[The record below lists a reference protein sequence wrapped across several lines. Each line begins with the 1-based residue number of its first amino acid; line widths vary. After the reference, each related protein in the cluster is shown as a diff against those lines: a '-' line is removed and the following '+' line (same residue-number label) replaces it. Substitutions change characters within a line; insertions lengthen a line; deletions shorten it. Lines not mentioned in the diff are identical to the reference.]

1 MLHFAFQAPNKPS
14 PTPLIPHFTSSPRL
28 QTHWAPCCS
37 LQGSTRCLGWAPPPA
52 PLAGMLLPQPPRVLP
67 SPPPPP
73 RAGSAH
79 VQTPPKQQ
87 ACSPVPLLGLVSHR
101 GVSLPSG
108 SSLPE
113 GSHLQG
119 TDDSHTCK
127 RSRRNENHPIGV
139 SQLE

>member
-14 PTPLIPHFTSSPRL
+14 PTPLIPHLTSSPRL

-87 ACSPVPLLGLVSHR
+87 ACSPVPLLGLVSRCGVCHCPQEVLCQRVPTCREQTIPIHVNGPR
-101 GVSLPSG
+101 GMKTIRLVS
-108 SSLPE
+108 
-113 GSHLQG
+113 
-119 TDDSHTCK
+119 
-127 RSRRNENHPIGV
+127 V
-139 SQLE
+139 S